1 MNHATVIVNITHPRD
16 PDLQKKSL
24 WFSEQPGIT
33 LLTSSPKSLA
43 GAVEEPPYPILHIT
57 RKGIYLEAGDH
68 PLHFHPSMALLRVMQ
83 IIRGEGDRFLEA
95 VDLQAGDVFL
105 DATFGLGTD
114 ALVAAAQVGAQGKV
128 IGIEHSPILAA
139 LVKDGLKSLAQG
151 EYPRVQNPD
160 KVKAWQALAEAAQRI
175 EVLWGNHLELLTGY
189 PTAFADVVY
198 FDPMF
203 RHTREK
209 SASIRPLHEVAN
221 SGSLQGETVVEACR
235 VAKRRV
241 VLKERKASREFSRL
255 GFAIQE
261 GGNYSHVDYGII
273 HKEGAGS

>member
-1 MNHATVIVNITHPRD
+1 MNHATVILNITHPGD
-16 PDLQKKSL
+16 ADLQKKAL
-24 WFSEQPGIT
+24 WFSEQPGLT

-43 GAVEEPPYPILHIT
+43 GEAEEALYPTLHIS
-57 RKGIYLEAGDH
+57 RKGCCLETGDT
-68 PLHFHPSMALLRVMQ
+68 PLRFHPSMALLRVMQ
-83 IIRGEGDRFLEA
+83 IHRGEGDRFLKA
-95 VDLQAGDVFL
+95 VALQAGDVFL
-105 DATFGLGTD
+105 DATLGLGTD
-114 ALVAAAQVGAQGKV
+114 ALVAASQVGTLGKV

-139 LVKDGLKSLAQG
+139 LVKDGLKTLAQG
-151 EYPRVQNPD
+151 NYPPVQNPD
-160 KVKAWQALAEAAQRI
+160 KEKAWQALAEAAQRI
-175 EVLWGNHLELLTGY
+175 EVQWGDHLELLTGY
-189 PTAFADVVY
+189 PTFADVVY

-221 SGSLQGETVVEACR
+221 SGSLQDETVAEACR

-241 VLKERKASREFSRL
+241 VLKERKASREFGRL
-255 GFAIQE
+255 GFEIQE